1 MLKKK
6 LSDFFYSFPIQLV
19 ILHFSSN
26 LLLMLSWLLLGLAL
40 TGTVA
45 GIFGLKYL
53 FLTPEYLGEVNFLSY
68 FIQGFSYGGFLMTW
82 NLTTYLLEAHRFP
95 FLASLSRPFTKFCL
109 NNAVI
114 PIVFAGV
121 YLGYSFSFQLY
132 YELWKIEVVLLNC
145 VGFLTGA
152 IMLILSSVLYFHLTN
167 KDILTFLKIKTQNL
181 EELDE
186 IRTPEERI
194 PDPAALLMGSRHH
207 RVTTYLTESLQ
218 PRLVRSVAHYDLKI
232 LMRVF
237 KQNHLNALFVQ
248 SLSIVILVILGY
260 MIDSP
265 YFMIPAGASIFIFA
279 SVFIAL
285 IGSLTYWFNQWRL
298 FVIAFLLFALN
309 YLTSRDMFN
318 YRNRAYGMDYSPP
331 PIPYTYSKLEKLCVP
346 ENVEE
351 DRAATLEILENWK
364 RKNQRD
370 GGEKPPMVM
379 ICVTGG
385 GLRASLWA
393 MQVVQQADSLL
404 QNRLLPGTMLITG
417 SSGGTIGMSY
427 LRELYRQQQNGKLDT
442 PYTHPLYLEK
452 ISNDML
458 NGLAFAMVSSDLF
471 LPWAH
476 FESGGYR
483 YRKDRGY
490 VFEKQLNTNTEYL
503 LDKPLAAYREPE
515 RRADIPLLFITPS
528 IINDGRRMVI
538 SPQKVSYMMIAPAG
552 VYHQNALE
560 VDAVDFGR
568 LFEGYNPYNL
578 KFTTAL
584 RMNATYPYVL
594 PNVYLP
600 TEPGIAVMDAGY
612 RDNYG
617 LMSATRFIHVF
628 QDWIKENTSRLILL
642 QIRGRDK
649 FTDFSKANQGVV
661 ETILNPFGVAGQ
673 ITDFQEFEHDSNLG
687 YIYDLLGEDRFH
699 ILRFTYNPTRDHER
713 ASVTFHLTQRE
724 KDDILNAL
732 YLPRNQE
739 SLRKLVELFE

>member
-1 MLKKK
+1 MFRKKAN
-6 LSDFFYSFPIQLV
+6 DFYYSFPIQLF

-26 LLLMLSWLLLGLAL
+26 LLLMLTWIILGLML
-40 TGTVA
+40 TGSIA

-68 FIQGFSYGGFLMTW
+68 FLQGFAYGGFLMTW

-95 FLASLSRPFTKFCL
+95 FLATLSRPFTKFCL

-114 PIVFAGV
+114 PILFAGL
-121 YLGYSFSFQLY
+121 YLAYTIHFQLY

-145 VGFLTGA
+145 VGFLSGA
-152 IMLILSSVLYFHLTN
+152 FMLILVSVLYFHLTN
-167 KDILTFLKIKTQNL
+167 KDILTFLKIKTTDEQEI
-181 EELDE
+181 EEL
-186 IRTPEERI
+186 RTPEERI
-194 PDPAALLMGSRHH
+194 PDSASLTHGSRRHQ
-207 RVTTYLTESLQ
+207 VTTYLTESLE
-218 PRLVRSVAHYDLKI
+218 PRLVRSVAHYDLKV

-260 MIDSP
+260 MIDNP
-265 YFMIPAGASIFIFA
+265 FFMIPAGASLFIFA
-279 SVFIAL
+279 SVFLAL

-318 YRNRAYGMDYSPP
+318 YRNKAYGMDYSPEP
-331 PIPYTYSKLEKLCVP
+331 VPYTYSRLEELCTP
-346 ENVEE
+346 ENVEA
-351 DRAATLEILENWK
+351 DKMATLEILENWK
-364 RKNQRD
+364 QKNE
-370 GGEKPPMVM
+370 GPEGEKPVMVM
-379 ICVTGG
+379 IGVTGG

-393 MQVVQQADSLL
+393 MRVVQQADSLL
-404 QNRLLPGTMLITG
+404 QDQLLPSTFLITG

-427 LRELYRQQQNGKLDT
+427 LREIYRRYNEGQLERPFTDS
-442 PYTHPLYLEK
+442 LYLEK

-471 LPWAH
+471 LPWAY

-490 VFEKQLNTNTEYL
+490 VFEKQLNSNTDNWL
-503 LDKPLAAYREPE
+503 NRPLSDFKEAEQKAE
-515 RRADIPLLFITPS
+515 IPMLFITPS

-538 SPQKVSYMMIAPAG
+538 SPQKVSYMMTAPAA
-552 VYHQNALE
+552 VYHRNALE
-560 VDAVDFGR
+560 VDAIDFGR
-568 LFEGYNPYNL
+568 LFEGYDPYNL
-578 KFTTAL
+578 NFTTAL

-600 TEPGIAVMDAGY
+600 TEPGIAVMDAGF

-628 QDWIKENTSRLILL
+628 KDWIKENTSKLILI

-687 YIYDLLGEDRFH
+687 YIFDLLGEDRFH
-699 ILRFTYNPTRDHER
+699 ILRFTYNPTQDHER

-724 KDDILNAL
+724 KEDILDAI

-739 SLRKLVELFE
+739 SFQKLEELFQ